1 MTSSPPINAT
11 LASPVLAL
19 ASPALSFALAFALAT
34 PGASAQSL
42 SEKPIGSIIVT
53 ATRTPQ
59 PSNEV
64 LSDTVV
70 IEQAEIARAS
80 SLADLLG
87 RQRGIEIARNGGAG
101 SNASVFIRGANANQ
115 NVVLVDGVRIGSST
129 TGAANWSAI
138 PLSSIDHIEIVY
150 GPLST
155 LYGADA
161 IGGVI
166 HIFTKKGGAKP
177 LLAASIKAGSNQTRE
192 VEASISGRAGDD
204 GAFSYALSAGQQQSD
219 GFSATLPSARS
230 YNPDRDGY
238 DRQSAAGQF
247 TLELAAGHAV
257 GLTFLH
263 SRLDAQYDN
272 GPSSFDARSL
282 QQLDNLALFSRNQ
295 LLPGWTSQFQVAQ
308 AEDQS
313 SNASSSTS
321 TSQIN
326 TRQTSVSWQN
336 DIEIGRDTLQLLFER
351 RDEDVLSSSAAA
363 LTRGRTTDSVAA
375 SYHLKR
381 GAQLASVSVRND
393 DSSQFGSASTGALA
407 YGYRLSSALRAS
419 ASASTSFRAPT
430 FNDLYYPGFGLASN
444 RPEEGRN
451 VEAGLHFDDGHTQ
464 WSATYYRNRVTDL
477 LVTAAVCPIETASH
491 PKGCS
496 YNIDQAQLAGWTWS
510 VRRRIGP
517 FQIKGNLDLQD
528 PRNETTGKQLAR
540 RAKRHANLGIDYGA
554 GAFDGGAEWQLSSQR
569 FDDSANLKPLGGYGL
584 LNLHA
589 SYQVAPDWSLLL
601 RWNNVTDKRHELASN
616 YATEGSNVF
625 VGLRYGI
632 K

>member
-1 MTSSPPINAT
+1 MTSVFTSNAT
-11 LASPVLAL
+11 IASPAFAFALAL
-19 ASPALSFALAFALAT
+19 ASSA
-34 PGASAQSL
+34 ASAQTL
-42 SEKPIGSIIVT
+42 AEKPIGSIIVT

-59 PSNEV
+59 PASDV

-70 IEQAEIARAS
+70 IEREEIARAS
-80 SLADLLG
+80 SLTELLG

-101 SNASVFIRGANANQ
+101 SAASVFIRGANANQ
-115 NVVLVDGVRIGSST
+115 SVVLIDGVRIGSST

-138 PLSSIDHIEIVY
+138 ALSSIDHIEIVY

-161 IGGVI
+161 IGGVV
-166 HIFTKKGGAKP
+166 HIFTKKGSSAPSFGA
-177 LLAASIKAGSNQTRE
+177 AVGIGSANARE
-192 VEASISGRAGDD
+192 IEANVGGSSGALR
-204 GAFSYALSAGQQQSD
+204 YALSASEQRSD
-219 GFSATLPSARS
+219 GFSATLPSASASS

-238 DRQSAAGQF
+238 DRQGASGQF

-257 GLTFLH
+257 GASFLH

-282 QQLDNLALFSRNQ
+282 QQLDNLALFSKNQ
-295 LLPGWTSQFQVAQ
+295 LLPGWNSQVQLAR
-308 AEDQS
+308 AEDHS
-313 SNASSSTS
+313 STASSSAS
-321 TSQIN
+321 TSRID
-326 TRQTSVSWQN
+326 TRQTSMHWQN
-336 DIEIGRDTLQLLFER
+336 DIEIGADMLQLLFER

-363 LTRGRTTDSVAA
+363 LTRGRSTNSVAA

-393 DSSQFGSASTGALA
+393 DSSQFGSASTGAVA
-407 YGYRLSSALRAS
+407 YGYRFSSALRAS
-419 ASASTSFRAPT
+419 ASAGTSFRAPT

-451 VEAGLHFDDGHTQ
+451 LEAGLHFDDGQTQ
-464 WSATYYRNRVTDL
+464 WSAVHYRNRVSDL
-477 LVTAAVCPIETASH
+477 LVTAAVCPIDAASH
-491 PKGCS
+491 PYGCS
-496 YNIDQAQLAGWTWS
+496 YNIDQALLAGWTWS
-510 VRRRIGP
+510 LRHRVGP
-517 FQIKGNLDLQD
+517 FQLSGNLDLQD

-540 RAKRHANLGIDYGA
+540 RAKRHAKLGLAYGA
-554 GAFDGGAEWQLSSQR
+554 GAFDGGAEWQVSGQR

-584 LNLHA
+584 LNVHA

-601 RWNNVTDKRHELASN
+601 RWNNVTDKRHELAKN
-616 YATEGSNVF
+616 YATEGSSVF

-632 K
+632 R